1 MHRLFSGAFGALS
14 LCATMAAAQ
23 NGPAFAAQRFTPD
36 PSHTSLVFSLNHLG
50 LSEFTAGFD
59 SIDGT
64 LQLDPAD
71 PTNAALS
78 ISIDVA
84 SLDLPAPPD
93 GFREELLGANFF
105 DAANHPTISFESE
118 SIEMTGDTT
127 ATVTGQLTL
136 HGVTQPVE
144 MAVTF
149 NGNTEAG
156 AFEPWT
162 RIGFSASGELSRT
175 AFGMGF
181 GVPPEGSTL
190 GVGDTVSFVI
200 ETEWMGEAI
209 Q

>member
-1 MHRLFSGAFGALS
+1 MHRLLSGAAGALS
-14 LCATMAAAQ
+14 LCATMGVAQ
-23 NGPAFAAQRFTPD
+23 DGPAFPAQSFTPD
-36 PSHTSLVFSLNHLG
+36 PSHTTLVFSLNHLG

-59 SIDGT
+59 SIDGS

-71 PTNAALS
+71 PTAAALS

-84 SLDLPAPPD
+84 SIDLPSPPD

-105 DAANHPTISFESE
+105 DAGNHPNITFESE

-162 RIGFSASGELSRT
+162 RIGFSAQGELSRT

-181 GVPPEGSTL
+181 GVPPEGSTI

-200 ETEWMGEAI
+200 ETEWTGEAI